1 MGRGQASSSAEGGQ
15 CSILHLRSGGR
26 DSGGRDSGGRDSGG
40 RAACSDHVLLPVAWP
55 PVEGGHRM

>member
-15 CSILHLRSGGR
+15 CSILHLR
-26 DSGGRDSGGRDSGG
+26 SGGRDSGGRDSGG